1 MRGVE
6 DMGEE
11 EGMKMLP
18 TDSERCQ
25 EPRRVLIW
33 VVGE

>member
-1 MRGVE
+1 MTGVE

-25 EPRRVLIW
+25 EPRRDPIW
-33 VVGE
+33 VVSQ